1 MQSCLAML
9 AGCVV
14 LLMPVGKPVQIKA
27 SLGLPPALIPP
38 DNPSTAETIAFGRR
52 FFYDSILSLDN
63 GVSCANLP

>member
-27 SLGLPPALIPP
+27 SLGLPPVLIPP

-63 GVSCANLP
+63 SVSCANLP